1 MTDAGFGEQAEL
13 LASVNPARILS
24 GEPPLRVP
32 PIEPRPESRSLWE
45 RLFG

>member
-1 MTDAGFGEQAEL
+1 MT
-13 LASVNPARILS
+13 NPARLLA

-32 PIEPRPESRSLWE
+32 PIEAKSESRSLWE